1 MDARPTALITGIAGQ
16 DGSYLAELL
25 LRLGYIVHGLV
36 RRSSDEYP
44 LRLKHL
50 EGRLNLWPGDLFDQA
65 ALTDI
70 LFRVKPREIYHLASQ
85 SIPSQSWNQPLLTA
99 DATAIGTL
107 RLLEAMRLAA
117 PQARFYQSSS
127 SEQFGHPGSS
137 PQDEATPFQPRN
149 LYGVSKVFAHQTT
162 VNYRQHYD
170 MFACC
175 GILFNHESPRRGKE
189 FVTRRVSHG
198 VAQIKLGLMEVL
210 SLGCLTAQR
219 DWGFAGDYVEAMWLM
234 LQQDQ
239 PDDYVIGT
247 GVLHSVEDLVET
259 AFDQVGYHYQDWIE
273 TDPTLLRPVEEVPL
287 CADPSKA
294 QSTLGWTPKVAFDDL
309 VAMMVEADLATG
321 RKQLFASAGMPKR
334 RLARS
339 A

>member
-36 RRSSDEYP
+36 RRSADEYP
-44 LRLKHL
+44 ARLQHL
-50 EGRLNLWPGDLFDQA
+50 EGRLNLWPGDLMDQA
-65 ALTDI
+65 ALTDV
-70 LFRVKPREIYHLASQ
+70 LFRIKPREIYHLASQ
-85 SIPSQSWNQPLLTA
+85 SVVSQSWNQPLLTA

-127 SEQFGHPGSS
+127 SEQFGAPVAS
-137 PQDEATPFQPRN
+137 PQNEATPFQPRN
-149 LYGVSKVFAHQTT
+149 LYGVSKVFAHQAT
-162 VNYRQHYD
+162 VNYRQHYE

-189 FVTRRVSHG
+189 FVTRRISHG

-210 SLGCLTAQR
+210 QLGCLSAQR

-234 LQQDQ
+234 LQQDK

-247 GVLHSVEDLVET
+247 GILHTVEDLVET

-273 TDPTLLRPVEEVPL
+273 TDPALLRQPEEIPL

-294 QSTLGWTPKVAFDDL
+294 NAQLGWTPKVGFHDL
-309 VAMMVEADLATG
+309 VAMMVEADLTAG
-321 RKQLFASAGMPKR
+321 RKHVLTSASLPKR
-334 RLARS
+334 RLAKS

>member
-36 RRSSDEYP
+36 RCSDDEYP
-44 LRLKHL
+44 PRLQHL

-65 ALTDI
+65 ALADL
-70 LFRVKPREIYHLASQ
+70 LFRVKPREIYHLAAQ
-85 SIPSQSWNQPLLTA
+85 SVVSQSWNQPLLTA

-107 RLLEAMRLAA
+107 RLLEAMRIAA

-127 SEQFGHPGSS
+127 SEQFGTPAVS
-137 PQDEATPFQPRN
+137 PQNEATPFQPRN
-149 LYGVSKVFAHQTT
+149 LYGVSKVFAHQAT
-162 VNYRQHYD
+162 VNYRQHYE

-175 GILFNHESPRRGKE
+175 GILYNHESPRRGKE
-189 FVTRRVSHG
+189 FVTRRISHG
-198 VAQIKLGLMEVL
+198 VAQIKLGQREVL
-210 SLGCLTAQR
+210 PLGCLAAQR

-234 LQQDQ
+234 LQQDK
-239 PDDYVIGT
+239 PEDYVIGT
-247 GVLHSVEDLVET
+247 GVLHSVEDLVEA
-259 AFDQVGYHYQDWIE
+259 AFDHVGYNYRDWTE
-273 TDPTLLRPVEEVPL
+273 TDPALIRTPEEVPL

-294 QSTLGWTPKVAFDDL
+294 QTQLGWTPKVGFHDL
-309 VAMMVEADLATG
+309 VAMMVDADLAIG
-321 RKQLFASAGMPKR
+321 RRHLLTTMNAPTR
-334 RLARS
+334 RLKS

>member
-36 RRSSDEYP
+36 RHSSDEYP
-44 LRLKHL
+44 ARLQHL
-50 EGRLNLWPGDLFDQA
+50 QGRLNLWPGDLFDQA

-70 LFRVKPREIYHLASQ
+70 LFRVKPREIYHLAAQ
-85 SIPSQSWNQPLLTA
+85 SVVSQSWNQPLLTA
-99 DATAIGTL
+99 DATAVGTL
-107 RLLEAMRLAA
+107 RLLEAIRLAA
-117 PQARFYQSSS
+117 PEAKFYQSSS
-127 SEQFGHPGSS
+127 SEQFGAALNS
-137 PQDEATPFQPRN
+137 PQNESTPFQPRN
-149 LYGVSKVFAHQTT
+149 LYGVSKVFAHQAT

-170 MFACC
+170 LFACC
-175 GILFNHESPRRGKE
+175 GILFNHESPRRGRE

-210 SLGCLTAQR
+210 PLGSLSAQR

-247 GVLHSVEDLVET
+247 GILHSVEDLVEA
-259 AFDQVGYHYQDWIE
+259 AFDQVGYNYQDWTE
-273 TDPTLLRPVEEVPL
+273 TDPALLRPPEEVPL

-294 QSTLGWTPKVAFDDL
+294 HAKLGWTPKVGFHDL
-309 VAMMVEADLATG
+309 VAMMVEADLAVG
-321 RKQLFASAGMPKR
+321 RRQRMTTMSLPGR
-334 RLARS
+334 RLKS